1 LKKAHGHASGD
12 EELSDEDSSS
22 HGYGYDEESGEDDE
36 ADVRMLPGVSD
47 PQMWQV
53 RVKKNYERTAII
65 SLTNKHLYYQSI
77 GKPLSILSVT
87 CSDTTEGYI
96 YVEAFKEI
104 HVRQACEGL
113 NFILNK
119 FILVAREEMP
129 VIYQNDQAKNSELR
143 EHQWVRIKNS
153 GPYNGDIAL
162 VEYVSE
168 NKVWVRLVPRVD
180 QTALS
185 SKNKAARSFARVPQK
200 LNFRPTQAMGGQI
213 KHHAELRKDM
223 MYWKN
228 QLFHKGF
235 AFKNF
240 PFKQIETSADIKPTY
255 EELINFQATINKT
268 GITIEQQED
277 SGDDEKIETVI
288 KTALLRGG
296 SSVYVK
302 GDKISINKG
311 EFTGL
316 KGTVISVEDSTI
328 TFQALNVPALT
339 QHLPVEVSMVSKY
352 FEPGDMVRIIEGKYQ
367 GDTGQVIDVEDS
379 KVSMKLDSTGN
390 FIKMLVNN
398 LKLKSDTDNNLIAAL
413 TQKAKGIQGQFSAND
428 LVNFNN
434 GRNIGLVLQVYE
446 DYLKIVDQ

>member
-1 LKKAHGHASGD
+1 
-12 EELSDEDSSS
+12 
-22 HGYGYDEESGEDDE
+22 
-36 ADVRMLPGVSD
+36 M
-47 PQMWQV
+47 
-53 RVKKNYERTAII
+53 
-65 SLTNKHLYYQSI
+65 
-77 GKPLSILSVT
+77 
-87 CSDTTEGYI
+87 
-96 YVEAFKEI
+96 
-104 HVRQACEGL
+104 
-113 NFILNK
+113 
-119 FILVAREEMP
+119 
-129 VIYQNDQAKNSELR
+129 
-143 EHQWVRIKNS
+143 
-153 GPYNGDIAL
+153 
-162 VEYVSE
+162 
-168 NKVWVRLVPRVD
+168 
-180 QTALS
+180 
-185 SKNKAARSFARVPQK
+185 
-200 LNFRPTQAMGGQI
+200 
-213 KHHAELRKDM
+213 
-223 MYWKN
+223 
-228 QLFHKGF
+228 
-235 AFKNF
+235 
-240 PFKQIETSADIKPTY
+240 
-255 EELINFQATINKT
+255 
-268 GITIEQQED
+268 
-277 SGDDEKIETVI
+277 
-288 KTALLRGG
+288 LRGG

-446 DYLKIVDQ
+446 DYLKIVDQQNKVVNVKTTEIGKKIPAMRQGAVISSRDSKGINLAID

>member
-1 LKKAHGHASGD
+1 
-12 EELSDEDSSS
+12 
-22 HGYGYDEESGEDDE
+22 
-36 ADVRMLPGVSD
+36 M
-47 PQMWQV
+47 
-53 RVKKNYERTAII
+53 
-65 SLTNKHLYYQSI
+65 
-77 GKPLSILSVT
+77 
-87 CSDTTEGYI
+87 
-96 YVEAFKEI
+96 
-104 HVRQACEGL
+104 
-113 NFILNK
+113 
-119 FILVAREEMP
+119 
-129 VIYQNDQAKNSELR
+129 
-143 EHQWVRIKNS
+143 
-153 GPYNGDIAL
+153 
-162 VEYVSE
+162 
-168 NKVWVRLVPRVD
+168 
-180 QTALS
+180 
-185 SKNKAARSFARVPQK
+185 
-200 LNFRPTQAMGGQI
+200 
-213 KHHAELRKDM
+213 
-223 MYWKN
+223 
-228 QLFHKGF
+228 
-235 AFKNF
+235 
-240 PFKQIETSADIKPTY
+240 
-255 EELINFQATINKT
+255 
-268 GITIEQQED
+268 
-277 SGDDEKIETVI
+277 
-288 KTALLRGG
+288 LRGG

-446 DYLKIVDQ
+446 DYLKIVDQQNKVVNVKTTQIGKKIPAMRQGAVISSRDSKGINLAID

>member
-1 LKKAHGHASGD
+1 
-12 EELSDEDSSS
+12 
-22 HGYGYDEESGEDDE
+22 
-36 ADVRMLPGVSD
+36 M
-47 PQMWQV
+47 
-53 RVKKNYERTAII
+53 
-65 SLTNKHLYYQSI
+65 
-77 GKPLSILSVT
+77 
-87 CSDTTEGYI
+87 
-96 YVEAFKEI
+96 
-104 HVRQACEGL
+104 
-113 NFILNK
+113 
-119 FILVAREEMP
+119 
-129 VIYQNDQAKNSELR
+129 
-143 EHQWVRIKNS
+143 
-153 GPYNGDIAL
+153 
-162 VEYVSE
+162 
-168 NKVWVRLVPRVD
+168 
-180 QTALS
+180 
-185 SKNKAARSFARVPQK
+185 
-200 LNFRPTQAMGGQI
+200 
-213 KHHAELRKDM
+213 
-223 MYWKN
+223 
-228 QLFHKGF
+228 
-235 AFKNF
+235 
-240 PFKQIETSADIKPTY
+240 
-255 EELINFQATINKT
+255 
-268 GITIEQQED
+268 
-277 SGDDEKIETVI
+277 I

-446 DYLKIVDQ
+446 DYLKIVDQQNKVVNVKTTEIGKKIPAMRQGAVISSRDSKWINLAID